1 MDRFVLCRPQG
12 GLNDMLVQIEKCC
25 RYADAA
31 RRRVIVDT
39 DYRNTTHFRS
49 PLSHY
54 FVSRHRDLILDN
66 PFSDAELDSFEVF
79 PPELAGRVSSYAP
92 RWRNDTKLHHDTRS
106 GVSLTFDFQKK
117 YSQQVLLH
125 QQAGGGTLA
134 PFALMRLRLHDALN
148 DQLVLRLRSLPA
160 SYAALHI
167 RHTDYMS
174 HYRSLLSKLRGMRL
188 SDVFVA
194 TDNVDVLGEVR
205 EELSGTKVHSFSVLP
220 DNGGKPLHVMPD
232 RSTAGSLNRDAILD
246 LLTLSL
252 ARRLFVA
259 PLSNNDRKPL
269 SGYSRLAVTLASN
282 RQVLRQIIERADVLE
297 LMERR

>member
-1 MDRFVLCRPQG
+1 MNRFVLCRPQG
-12 GLNDMLVQIEKCC
+12 GLNDMLVQIETCC
-25 RYADAA
+25 RYADVTG
-31 RRRVIVDT
+31 RRVIVDT
-39 DYRNTTHFRS
+39 DYRNTANFRS

-79 PPELAGRVSSYAP
+79 PTELKGRVSSYAP
-92 RWRNDTKLHHDTRS
+92 RWHKDTNLSHDTRS
-106 GVSLTFDFQKK
+106 GVPLTFNFQKEH
-117 YSQQVLLH
+117 SQQVLLH

-134 PFALMRLRLHDALN
+134 PFALMRMRLHDALN

-160 SYAALHI
+160 GYAALHI

-174 HYRSLLSKLRGMRL
+174 HYRPLLNQLRGMRL

-205 EELSGTKVHSFSVLP
+205 AELLDTKIHSFSVLP

-232 RSTAGSLNRDAILD
+232 RSTAATLNRDAILD

-252 ARRLFVA
+252 ARRPFVA
-259 PLSNNDRKPL
+259 PLSNSDRRPI
-269 SGYSRLAVTLASN
+269 SGYSRLAVMLAAN
-282 RQVLRQIIERADVLE
+282 RQVLRQIIDRADVLE